1 MRSCVGLDHEVAE
14 TRPGRDRDLDLVLA
28 LLGRLGLRD
37 ELVVRGDARLA
48 LGLAGARRQPH
59 PFELA
64 LQRAAAGLVDLL
76 LLREPLLLLF
86 EPARVVAF
94 PRDARAAVELED
106 PARDV
111 VEEVAVVGHR
121 DDGAVVVL
129 QVPFE
134 PRDRLR
140 VEMVRRLVEQQQV
153 GLAEQQAAQRDP
165 AALATAQLRHVGVG
179 GREPQRVHRDVE
191 LTIEIPAADVVDL
204 VLEIRLLREELV
216 EVGVGL
222 AHRVADLLEP
232 VEEVLRARDALDD
245 VAEHVLG
252 GVEPRLLG

>member
-1 MRSCVGLDHEVAE
+1 MTRSPSRG
-14 TRPGRDRDLDLVLA
+14 PGGIEICTFSWRSLR
-28 LLGRLGLRD
+28 RLGLGH

-48 LGLAGARRQPH
+48 LGLAGTRRQAH
-59 PFELA
+59 PLELA
-64 LQRAAAGLVDLL
+64 LQRAAPRLVDLL

-129 QVPFE
+129 QVPLE
-134 PRDRLR
+134 PRDRFR
-140 VEMVRRLVEQQQV
+140 VEVVRGLVEQQQV

-165 AALATAQLRHVGVG
+165 APLATAQLGDVGVG
-179 GREPQRVHRDVE
+179 GRAAQRVHRDVE
-191 LTIEIPAADVVDL
+191 LAVEVPAADVVDL
-204 VLEIRLLREELV
+204 VLQVRLLGEELV

-222 AHRVADLLEP
+222 AHRVAHFFEP
-232 VEEVLRARDALDD
+232 VEQRPSCSRRLR
-245 VAEHVLG
+245 
-252 GVEPRLLG
+252 